1 MENIGFGEVFLFF
14 FGDVIKEIVAFI
26 TGILTL
32 LAHVLIGCL
41 IVGGIAS
48 LIIFIVYKKYN
59 NNNRFR
65 F

>member
-1 MENIGFGEVFLFF
+1 MENIGFSEVFLFF
-14 FGDVIKEIVAFI
+14 FGDIINEIAVFI
-26 TGILTL
+26 TGMLTF
-32 LAHVLIGCL
+32 LAHLLIGCL

-48 LIIFIVYKKYN
+48 LIILIVYRKYN

>member
-14 FGDVIKEIVAFI
+14 FGDIIAEIAAFI
-26 TGILTL
+26 TGFLTL
-32 LAHVLIGCL
+32 LLNVLVGCL

>member
-1 MENIGFGEVFLFF
+1 MENIGFSEVFLFF
-14 FGDVIKEIVAFI
+14 FGDVIKEIAIFI
-26 TGILTL
+26 TGFLTL